1 MNKDLYR
8 LIYNRA
14 LRLWQVAS
22 ERATAPGGTPGPSL
36 AAQRPARACLHPI
49 PFALWLSLG
58 WVSIAGI
65 ATAQV
70 IADPHAPGQ
79 QRPTVLATPNGTPL
93 IHIQTPSQA
102 GVSRNTYQQFDIT
115 PQGAILNNAR
125 TPAQTHLA
133 GTVQGNPW
141 LATGTAKII
150 LNEVNSRTPSQ
161 LHGYLEVAG
170 DRAQLIIANPSGIT
184 CNGCGVINASQFTLT
199 TGTPVFNARG
209 ALDHYRVHG
218 GAIQLDGLGLDS
230 RSADYTALIAR
241 TVQLNAG
248 LWAQKL
254 QATTGPATVTL
265 DGHPTASLP
274 TAPGDRP
281 TVALDVSALG
291 GMYAGKITLIGT
303 EHGLGVRNAGQ
314 LSATSAPL
322 TVTVDGLLE
331 NTGRLQSAT
340 DTQLTATAAVNN
352 SGLISAA
359 QTLSLHT
366 PTTIDNRSGTLTAAR
381 LDITGARLDNR
392 GGHIQQTGLQPLTLQ
407 TQHLDNQAQGRL
419 GALETPASG
428 QASPADPT
436 PVASVPPAT
445 DTPPS
450 TGTMPIPSHPQ
461 TAPVLAAGRL
471 TLENDIDNRG
481 GHITAGGAID
491 AILTTLDNRDGTAA
505 LNRLTL
511 QGQRLDNQHGILTL
525 ATEATIHTHT
535 LNNAAGQLHVN
546 GTLDLTAQ
554 HLNNASGHLLT
565 TGPQSATL
573 TIADLLDNTSG
584 TLASAGSLTLT
595 AATLDTTD
603 GTVQSGQ
610 GPLHMDAATLTAHR
624 GTLTSQDTLTLTGT
638 HTDLSHAT
646 TTAQQITLHTGDLT
660 TAGGHLTAYGT
671 HTLQLEAR
679 TRLDNTGGTIATNGT
694 LDLHTAALDNTG
706 GTLHST
712 ATGPNRLDITD
723 TLTNTAGHLLLNGPT
738 TLTTGTWTNTG
749 GHLQITGP
757 ATLHAT
763 TLDNRGGILHT
774 ATGPLDLRIT
784 GTLNNQDNGLLTT
797 TDALTLTAASLLNQH
812 GTLDAAGPAH
822 LTLTGL
828 LDNTAGL
835 LQTAHTLWL
844 TSAGLTNRSGTLTAS
859 QLTLDTQG
867 HTLDNTRG
875 RLGTTTGNLTL
886 HSGPLDNTAGLLQTA
901 AALTIDTGAAT
912 LTNRDGGALLAA
924 TALDLTTATLDNR
937 GGTIDSQTATHL
949 HTTTLD
955 NTTAGHISSSGT
967 LQIDGTTL
975 TNTGGRLYSG
985 GDTRLHLQDTL
996 NNHDGRITA
1005 AGTLDIATTTLDNH
1019 STPMTAPPVA
1029 ATRDTPSDTTA
1040 PTDNGLYATHIQIA
1054 STTLDNTAAHLS
1066 AAQNLTLTLSDTLTN
1081 TAGTL
1086 SAGGTLDLTAA
1097 YLSNHTGTLLSGATQ
1112 TLTLHRLTGDGRL
1125 HAGNAL
1131 TLTLQDSLDTAGIL
1145 SATGLLTLTTAGDI
1159 TNRGLLH
1166 AADLTAQARDITTTA
1181 TGQLLATGH
1190 THLTATGTLTNSG
1203 LLQAADLTAQARD
1216 ITTTA
1221 TGQLLATGHTHLT
1234 ATGTLTN
1241 RGHLQAA
1248 DLTAQANTIT
1258 TTGTFL
1264 ATSHA
1269 TLTAADT
1276 LTNSGLLQAPDLT
1289 AQANTITNTATGQL
1303 LTTGHAQLTA
1313 TDTLTNSGLVHAGD
1327 LTVHARDITNTA
1339 TGQLIANTL
1348 AQLTATATLTN
1359 RGLIDAFTTHLSA
1372 PTIDNLGT
1380 GRLYGDHIALHA
1392 QTLTNRDET
1401 SDGHTHA
1408 ATIAAR
1414 QRLDIG
1420 ADTLRNTAN
1429 AMILSDG
1436 DAAIGATLDNALHA
1450 TGTATLLDNRSA
1462 TIDITGTLNI
1472 TTTTLNN
1479 IRDNVHIAHAPDV
1492 VTEARMEQPHWR
1504 KNQPNGGSGNFRFTS
1519 NYDAHDIYYLN
1530 PADIIK
1536 DDPYITPDGQQIHR
1550 AIVRLTPQTSA
1561 YFYARGGLY
1570 ASQAERRRMDLT
1582 ARTGDSVVLY
1592 YTDRQDKQPN
1602 PDHVAAAATNHS
1614 AFIGLDTPQQN
1625 ERFQTV
1631 PITYAPGDDRLT
1643 YDSNYGTCT
1652 DDCVRLV
1659 TWHDYTDPDH
1669 TLIDMHRG
1677 PNDVRD
1683 NEKYRDATRTTQ
1695 QDILNPDAGAPA
1707 LIQTGGAMMIQTDT
1721 LRNHYADLLAG
1732 GDQTIVGLPPH
1743 PTKEKSDDEHKYKRV
1758 LLIDNRALQLSRT
1771 DTFHNIS
1778 TTYRGKVSEPWSNES
1793 RTTPTTQIGG
1803 RITSG
1808 GHQHIAAQTLNNV
1821 TDSTHA
1827 PEPIQ
1832 HLTYNP
1838 STQTLSVV
1846 NGVITVTD
1854 TSPSLHTV
1862 SLADNGP
1869 SAGQELT
1876 YIPDQSITTP
1886 NAPIRD
1892 PAAPP
1897 AVTVTPTGPLT
1908 LPNNSLFTLHPDAAT
1923 LITTDPRF
1931 TLGRPYTSADT
1942 QLHALGDHDTL
1953 HKRLGDGYYE
1963 QRLIREQLAQ
1973 LTGRRRLDGY
1983 TDDDQQYRAL
1993 LDAGVTVAKQHQLR
2007 PGIALSADQLAQL
2020 TSDIV
2025 WLVQQDVQL
2034 PDGTTTRALV
2044 PRLYLRPR
2052 TGDLTP
2058 DGALL
2063 AAASTTINAHT
2074 FTNTGTIDARHLIDI
2089 NAHTMDQQGG
2099 RLTAD
2104 AIHIH
2109 TTGDFTTLGGQFKA
2123 RGYLKVHAQGNFLAS
2138 STLRDATTQGTRHH
2152 SVTELDQQAGFT
2164 VTGPG
2169 AYLGLSTD
2177 QAMTHNGVAINNTGT
2192 DGYTS
2197 LNATGP
2203 LHLGTLTTHRSDTTQ
2218 WDPRNSRHSRIDTE
2232 YGTSIT
2238 GNGDIQ
2244 LNSGQDI
2251 NLRAATLHS
2260 TQGTITALATG
2271 NVTITHGDTIQ
2282 YTSQDSHTKRSGLLN
2297 SRTTTTHADQ
2307 QQTQAIGSTLSA
2319 DKVFVKGNNIT
2330 VTGSHV
2336 VSDAG
2341 TYMQAEHDL
2350 TLQAATHTTQSTYS
2364 HHTKQ
2369 RGLIRNG
2376 GASLTLGN
2384 QSQRTDSTTTATTTT
2399 GSLIGATNGNVTLL
2413 AGGHYQ
2419 QIGSDVLSPHG
2430 DIDIHAKK
2438 VDIIQAHHTSQTTQ
2452 HTATRQSGLTVALS
2466 TPLIAGA
2473 QTAQQ
2478 MQHAAARSGDPRLQ
2492 ALAGLT
2498 TALGAKNTIDAVRQ
2512 DPRALGGL
2520 NASLTV
2526 GRSTHDSTTTTTTST
2541 AAGSNVTAGG
2551 NVHISATGDGTASTL
2566 TIQGSDVRGDTM
2578 TYLKADGDIA
2588 LLAAQNTVTNQRDNR
2603 GRSAGVGVAVNL
2615 GSGGTSAGLTAHAS
2629 TSTGSGHSTDLT
2641 WSNSHVGGGN
2651 LLAIDAGGDLL
2662 MKGAIG
2668 TAKHVIADI
2677 AGNLRIESLQDTH
2690 QYRSTDRSLGGSLT
2704 AGAGFSGSANLNH
2717 QTIRSDY
2724 ASVTE
2729 QSGLFTGDGGYQ
2741 LTVGGQTHLIG
2752 GAITSNSTAIHNG
2765 LNSLDTG
2772 TLILQNIENHANY
2785 TATQVN
2791 LGGGYSRNGGTVG
2804 TDQQGHA
2811 ATATQV
2817 PGTTLPSHN
2826 GLSASPPSAMT
2837 ARDSSHSTT
2846 YSGIS
2851 QGALTIRDD
2860 TAQHA
2865 LTGHTA
2871 AETIATLN
2879 RDLLTDTAT
2888 SNALTPIFDEQRIN
2902 AGFDI
2907 VSGLQRETGTF
2918 INNRAAE
2925 ADLKTRQATA
2935 ADHAAHDPSN
2945 GFNDQQRHAL
2955 REQAIALTNEAHA
2968 IKDAWGPGGTYRQIT
2983 TALAAGASGN
2993 VSAASSNVS
3002 AASSDLAKHMIVNY
3016 VQQQGATAIGHWVAT
3031 GQLTEGSP
3039 LHAALHALLACAGA
3053 AASQQHCSSG
3063 AQGAA
3068 ASSVLTGLFSDPR
3081 PEDTTQDREAKR
3093 NLITSIVTGIASTG
3107 NTDAATATHAAIAA
3121 VDNNWLAA
3129 KQYVQMLNEEFEA
3142 ATEKEKG
3149 RLEEEKVRAKWREID
3164 ARQDKLTVDG
3174 LLKGLKE
3181 SGINDINGL
3190 EHLFLHPVD
3199 TVHELGKILTHPTLL
3214 LQLGESAVQELLNKV
3229 SRMSEALLVGGDQ
3242 HAQQF
3247 GEDLGSVIADV
3258 GVALAAAGTFKAA
3271 EILGEAGINLSKDV
3285 LEGMATSKANQLPH
3299 IEVVDTAKLP
3309 LLVQYE
3315 KYVDNAV
3322 SLIDKRH
3329 PNNQFIISGKQ
3340 LEPLPYDPKVPGG
3353 SNKAGN
3359 VKVFPSEMLT
3369 DKEIRQHAEVW
3380 ARGAPF
3386 KEVKPGVY
3394 VADVSD
3400 GTKVTLRSVS
3410 SSDQVT
3416 KARWTLDI
3424 RDNPKLREV
3433 TKETVEFKFR

>member
-1 MNKDLYR
+1 M
-8 LIYNRA
+8 
-14 LRLWQVAS
+14 
-22 ERATAPGGTPGPSL
+22 
-36 AAQRPARACLHPI
+36 
-49 PFALWLSLG
+49 
-58 WVSIAGI
+58 SITGI

-70 IADPHAPGQ
+70 VADPHAPGQ

-254 QATTGPATVTL
+254 QATTGPATVTP

-274 TAPGDRP
+274 ATPGDRP

-340 DTQLTATAAVNN
+340 DTHLNATAAVNN

-359 QTLSLHT
+359 QTLTLHT
-366 PTTIDNRSGTLTAAR
+366 PTAIDNRSGTLNAAR
-381 LDITGARLDNR
+381 LDITAPRLDNR

-419 GALETPASG
+419 GALEAPASG
-428 QASPADPT
+428 QASPADPA

-445 DTPPS
+445 DTPAS

-511 QGQRLDNQHGILTL
+511 QGQRLDNQHGILSL

-546 GTLDLTAQ
+546 GALDLTAQ

-565 TGPQSATL
+565 TGPQNATL
-573 TIADLLDNTSG
+573 TIAGLLDNTSG
-584 TLASAGSLTLT
+584 TLASTGSLTLT

-660 TAGGHLTAYGT
+660 TAGGHLTAYGQ
-671 HTLQLEAR
+671 HTLQLDAR

-723 TLTNTAGHLLLNGPT
+723 TLTNTGGHLLLNGPT

-763 TLDNRGGILHT
+763 TLDNRGGVLHT
-774 ATGPLDLRIT
+774 ATGPLELRIT

-844 TSAGLTNRSGTLTAS
+844 TSADLTNRRGTLTAAA
-859 QLTLDTQG
+859 LTLDTQA
-867 HTLDNTRG
+867 HTLDNTSG
-875 RLGTTTGNLTL
+875 RLGTTTGSLTL
-886 HSGPLDNTAGLLQTA
+886 HSGLLDNTAGLLQSA
-901 AALTIDTGAAT
+901 AALSIDTGAAA
-912 LTNRDGGALLAA
+912 LTNRDGGTLLAA
-924 TALDLTTATLDNR
+924 GPLDLHTTTLDNR

-955 NTTAGHISSSGT
+955 NTATGHISSSGT

-975 TNTGGRLYSG
+975 TNTGGRLHSG
-985 GDTRLHLQDTL
+985 GDTHLHLQDTL

-1005 AGTLDIATTTLDNH
+1005 AGTLDIATITLDNH

-1029 ATRDTPSDTTA
+1029 ATRDTTGATPAA
-1040 PTDNGLYATHIQIA
+1040 PDNGLYATHLQIA
-1054 STTLDNTAAHLS
+1054 STTLD
-1066 AAQNLTLTLSDTLTN
+1066 N

-1086 SAGGTLDLTAA
+1086 SAGGTLDLTADH
-1097 YLSNHTGTLLSGATQ
+1097 LSNHTGTLLSGATQ

-1131 TLTLQDSLDTAGIL
+1131 TLTLQDSLDTAGTL
-1145 SATGLLTLTTAGDI
+1145 SATGLLTLTTAGDL
-1159 TNRGLLH
+1159 TNRGLLQ
-1166 AADLTAQARDITTTA
+1166 AADLTAHARDITTTA

-1190 THLTATGTLTNSG
+1190 AHLTATGTLSNSG
-1203 LLQAADLTAQARD
+1203 HLQAADLTAQARD

-1221 TGQLLATGHTHLT
+1221 TGQLLTTGHTHLT

-1241 RGHLQAA
+1241 RGLLQAA

-1258 TTGTFL
+1258 NTGTFL

-1276 LTNSGLLQAPDLT
+1276 LTNSGL
-1289 AQANTITNTATGQL
+1289 
-1303 LTTGHAQLTA
+1303 
-1313 TDTLTNSGLVHAGD
+1313 VHADD
-1327 LTVHARDITNTA
+1327 LTVHARDINNTA
-1339 TGQLIANTL
+1339 TGQLIANTH
-1348 AQLTATATLTN
+1348 AQLTATDTLTN
-1359 RGLIDAFTTHLSA
+1359 RGLIDAFTTHLTA
-1372 PTIDNLGT
+1372 ATIDNLGT

-1436 DAAIGATLDNALHA
+1436 DAAIGATLDNDLHA
-1450 TGTATLLDNRSA
+1450 TGIATLLDNRSA

-1479 IRDNVHIAHAPDV
+1479 IRENVHIAHAPDV
-1492 VTEARMEQPHWR
+1492 VTEVTMQQPHWR
-1504 KNQPNGGSGNFRFTS
+1504 KNEPNGGSGDFRLTS
-1519 NYDAHDIYYLN
+1519 NYDAHEIYYLN
-1530 PADIIK
+1530 PADILE
-1536 DDPYITPDGQQIHR
+1536 DTPYVTPDGYHIRR

-1561 YFYARGGLY
+1561 YFYARGGLH

-1582 ARTGDSVVLY
+1582 GRTGDSVVLY

-1602 PDHVAAAATNHS
+1602 PDHSAAAATNDS
-1614 AFIGLDTPQQN
+1614 AFIGLDTPQQDKN
-1625 ERFQTV
+1625 VDV
-1631 PITYAPGDDRLT
+1631 PITYAPGDNRLT
-1643 YDSNYGTCT
+1643 YDPTYGTCT

-1659 TWHDYTDPDH
+1659 TWLDYTDPDQ
-1669 TLIDMHRG
+1669 TFIDMRRA

-1683 NEKYRDATRTTQ
+1683 NERERHAIRTTQ
-1695 QDILNPDAGAPA
+1695 QEILNLDAGAPA
-1707 LIQTGGAMMIQTDT
+1707 LIQSGGAMMIQTDT

-1743 PTKEKSDDEHKYKRV
+1743 PPKDNPEDEHKYNRAI
-1758 LLIDNRALQLSRT
+1758 LIDNRALQLSRT
-1771 DTFHNIS
+1771 DTFQNTS
-1778 TTYRGKVSEPWSNES
+1778 TTYRGDKDSLPWSNES

-1808 GHQHIAAQTLNNV
+1808 DHQHIAAQTFNNLK
-1821 TDSTHA
+1821 TSTHN
-1827 PEPIQ
+1827 PKPIQ
-1832 HLTYNP
+1832 HVTFDP
-1838 STQTLSVV
+1838 RTQTLTIAD
-1846 NGVITVTD
+1846 GQITVTD
-1854 TSPSLHTV
+1854 NPPSLHTV
-1862 SLADNGP
+1862 SLADNGF
-1869 SAGQELT
+1869 SHGQELT

-1908 LPNNSLFTLHPDAAT
+1908 LPNNSLFTIHPDTAT

-1931 TLGRPYTSADT
+1931 TLGRPYTSAAS

-1963 QRLIREQLAQ
+1963 QRLIREQIAQ

-2025 WLVQQDVQL
+2025 WLVEQDVHL
-2034 PDGTTTRALV
+2034 PDGTTTGALV

-2089 NAHTMDQQGG
+2089 HAHTMDQQGG

-2104 AIHIH
+2104 AINVH

-2123 RGYLKVHAQGNFLAS
+2123 RDVLKVHAQGNFLAS

-2152 SVTELDQQAGFT
+2152 SVTELDQQASFK
-2164 VTGPG
+2164 VTGPD
-2169 AYLGLSTD
+2169 AYLGLSSN
-2177 QAMTHNGVAINNTGT
+2177 QAMTHNGVAISNTGP

-2232 YGTSIT
+2232 YGTRIT
-2238 GNGDIQ
+2238 GNGDI
-2244 LNSGQDI
+2244 SI
-2251 NLRAATLHS
+2251 
-2260 TQGTITALATG
+2260 
-2271 NVTITHGDTIQ
+2271 
-2282 YTSQDSHTKRSGLLN
+2282 
-2297 SRTTTTHADQ
+2297 
-2307 QQTQAIGSTLSA
+2307 SA
-2319 DKVFVKGNNIT
+2319 DAGIT
-2330 VTGSHV
+2330 GRAVTLDS
-2336 VSDAG
+2336 SAG
-2341 TYMQAEHDL
+2341 DL
-2350 TLQAATHTTQSTYS
+2350 TLTSRH
-2364 HHTKQ
+2364 
-2369 RGLIRNG
+2369 
-2376 GASLTLGN
+2376 
-2384 QSQRTDSTTTATTTT
+2384 
-2399 GSLIGATNGNVTLL
+2399 GSVTLL
-2413 AGGHYQ
+2413 AGEARLSDQ
-2419 QIGSDVLSPHG
+2419 QER
-2430 DIDIHAKK
+2430 
-2438 VDIIQAHHTSQTTQ
+2438 TS
-2452 HTATRQSGLTVALS
+2452 RRSGLLRSSSSHSTSSSTDTVALS
-2466 TPLIAGA
+2466 SVLGGKNITIAAADTVHSVGTQFIADQDIDIFGTKGVRLESA
-2473 QTAQQ
+2473 QNTHSSSYTSQQRRSGISRAGLGVSIGSSRSSEQGDTQATSSVANTVAALNGNITIHSSQGNVDAAGSELLAAGNLSASGVNVDLGEVYDTLSTHEQQSSKHSGLTIGFNSALTSTAQGVSADLNNRRNAPTARLSSLYGWRALSTAASAGYQ
-2478 MQHAAARSGDPRLQ
+2478 AYGEIDTLRKTSSLPSTFQIGVSVGTSSSQSQSRMSARTVRGTQLRAGGDISITAFGRYDTDEEGKPILRAGTGTINATAAQFSSHNLNLTAAGNLNAHSAQSTQEQTSSQHNRS
-2492 ALAGLT
+2492 AS
-2498 TALGAKNTIDAVRQ
+2498 LGAKIGVTGGGPSVSADVARGRGSSRQQSVTQVDTVFNVANHATISVGGDATLKG
-2512 DPRALGGL
+2512 AHL
-2520 NASLTV
+2520 NAHS
-2526 GRSTHDSTTTTTTST
+2526 
-2541 AAGSNVTAGG
+2541 
-2551 NVHISATGDGTASTL
+2551 IQAT
-2566 TIQGSDVRGDTM
+2566 
-2578 TYLKADGDIA
+2578 
-2588 LLAAQNTVTNQRDNR
+2588 
-2603 GRSAGVGVAVNL
+2603 
-2615 GSGGTSAGLTAHAS
+2615 
-2629 TSTGSGHSTDLT
+2629 
-2641 WSNSHVGGGN
+2641 
-2651 LLAIDAGGDLL
+2651 
-2662 MKGAIG
+2662 
-2668 TAKHVIADI
+2668 I
-2677 AGNLRIESLQDTH
+2677 AGNLDITSLQDTL
-2690 QYRSTDRSLGGSLT
+2690 QASAQQRQTSIGGT
-2704 AGAGFSGSANLNH
+2704 WVINGAGSTATFSRNRQDAT
-2717 QTIRSDY
+2717 QDY
-2724 ASVTE
+2724 ASVRN
-2729 QSGLFTGDGGYQ
+2729 QSGLFAGAGGYDI
-2741 LTVGGQTHLIG
+2741 TVGGHSQFNG
-2752 GAITSNSTAIHNG
+2752 GALTSTAPQELQAFSTTTIGHTDIHNHNSANASASGITIGSDLVSG
-2765 LNSLDTG
+2765 LSNNTPNG
-2772 TLILQNIENHANY
+2772 TP
-2785 TATQVN
+2785 N
-2791 LGGGYSRNGGTVG
+2791 LGVSIYS
-2804 TDQQGHA
+2804 
-2811 ATATQV
+2811 
-2817 PGTTLPSHN
+2817 
-2826 GLSASPPSAMT
+2826 GLRSGAGQWMANADRSVNQ
-2837 ARDSSHSTT
+2837 HSTT
-2846 YSGIS
+2846 
-2851 QGALTIRDD
+2851 
-2860 TAQHA
+2860 
-2865 LTGHTA
+2865 A
-2871 AETIATLN
+2871 A
-2879 RDLLTDTAT
+2879 
-2888 SNALTPIFDEQRIN
+2888 
-2902 AGFDI
+2902 
-2907 VSGLQRETGTF
+2907 V
-2918 INNRAAE
+2918 
-2925 ADLKTRQATA
+2925 
-2935 ADHAAHDPSN
+2935 
-2945 GFNDQQRHAL
+2945 
-2955 REQAIALTNEAHA
+2955 
-2968 IKDAWGPGGTYRQIT
+2968 
-2983 TALAAGASGN
+2983 
-2993 VSAASSNVS
+2993 VSAANIQVS
-3002 AASSDLAKHMIVNY
+3002 DP
-3016 VQQQGATAIGHWVAT
+3016 G
-3031 GQLTEGSP
+3031 
-3039 LHAALHALLACAGA
+3039 
-3053 AASQQHCSSG
+3053 SSG
-3063 AQGAA
+3063 G
-3068 ASSVLTGLFSDPR
+3068 
-3081 PEDTTQDREAKR
+3081 
-3093 NLITSIVTGIASTG
+3093 
-3107 NTDAATATHAAIAA
+3107 
-3121 VDNNWLAA
+3121 
-3129 KQYVQMLNEEFEA
+3129 
-3142 ATEKEKG
+3142 
-3149 RLEEEKVRAKWREID
+3149 
-3164 ARQDKLTVDG
+3164 
-3174 LLKGLKE
+3174 
-3181 SGINDINGL
+3181 
-3190 EHLFLHPVD
+3190 
-3199 TVHELGKILTHPTLL
+3199 
-3214 LQLGESAVQELLNKV
+3214 
-3229 SRMSEALLVGGDQ
+3229 
-3242 HAQQF
+3242 
-3247 GEDLGSVIADV
+3247 
-3258 GVALAAAGTFKAA
+3258 
-3271 EILGEAGINLSKDV
+3271 
-3285 LEGMATSKANQLPH
+3285 
-3299 IEVVDTAKLP
+3299 
-3309 LLVQYE
+3309 
-3315 KYVDNAV
+3315 
-3322 SLIDKRH
+3322 
-3329 PNNQFIISGKQ
+3329 
-3340 LEPLPYDPKVPGG
+3340 PGY
-3353 SNKAGN
+3353 
-3359 VKVFPSEMLT
+3359 P
-3369 DKEIRQHAEVW
+3369 
-3380 ARGAPF
+3380 AP
-3386 KEVKPGVY
+3386 
-3394 VADVSD
+3394 
-3400 GTKVTLRSVS
+3400 
-3410 SSDQVT
+3410 
-3416 KARWTLDI
+3416 
-3424 RDNPKLREV
+3424 
-3433 TKETVEFKFR
+3433 

>member
-22 ERATAPGGTPGPSL
+22 ERATAPGGTPGPSPT
-36 AAQRPARACLHPI
+36 AQRPARACLHPI

-70 IADPHAPGQ
+70 VADPQAPGA
-79 QRPTVLATPNGTPL
+79 QRPTILQAAPGVPL
-93 IHIQTPSQA
+93 INIQTPSQA

-254 QATTGPATVTL
+254 QATTGPATVTP

-274 TAPGDRP
+274 ATPGDRP

-352 SGLISAA
+352 SGLISVA

-392 GGHIQQTGLQPLTLQ
+392 GGHIQQT
-407 TQHLDNQAQGRL
+407 
-419 GALETPASG
+419 
-428 QASPADPT
+428 
-436 PVASVPPAT
+436 
-445 DTPPS
+445 
-450 TGTMPIPSHPQ
+450 
-461 TAPVLAAGRL
+461 
-471 TLENDIDNRG
+471 
-481 GHITAGGAID
+481 
-491 AILTTLDNRDGTAA
+491 A

-603 GTVQSGQ
+603 GTIQSGQ

-694 LDLHTAALDNTG
+694 LDLHTATLDNTG

-859 QLTLDTQG
+859 QLTLDTQA
-867 HTLDNTRG
+867 HTLDNTSG
-875 RLGTTTGNLTL
+875 RLGTTTGSLTL
-886 HSGPLDNTAGLLQTA
+886 HSGLLDNTAGLLQSAAALSIDTA
-901 AALTIDTGAAT
+901 AAA
-912 LTNRDGGALLAA
+912 LTNRDGGTLLAA
-924 TALDLTTATLDNR
+924 GPLDITTTTLDNR

-975 TNTGGRLYSG
+975 TNTGGRLHSG

-1029 ATRDTPSDTTA
+1029 ATRDTPSDTPAA
-1040 PTDNGLYATHIQIA
+1040 PDNGLYATQIHIN
-1054 STTLDNTAAHLS
+1054 STTLDNTAGTLS

-1086 SAGGTLDLTAA
+1086 SAGGTLDLTADQ
-1097 YLSNHTGTLLSGATQ
+1097 LSNHTGTLLSGATQ

-1131 TLTLQDSLDTAGIL
+1131 TLTLQDSLDTAGTL
-1145 SATGLLTLTTAGDI
+1145 SATGLLTLTTAGDL

-1190 THLTATGTLTNSG
+1190 AHLTATGTLTNSG

-1221 TGQLLATGHTHLT
+1221 TGQLLTTGHTQLT
-1234 ATGTLTN
+1234 ATDTLTN

-1327 LTVHARDITNTA
+1327 LTVHARDITTTA

-1359 RGLIDAFTTHLSA
+1359 RGLIDAFTTHLTA

-1462 TIDITGTLNI
+1462 TIDITGALNI

-1530 PADIIK
+1530 PADILK
-1536 DDPYITPDGQQIHR
+1536 DDPYLTPDGQQIHR

-1582 ARTGDSVVLY
+1582 GRTGDSVVLY

-1602 PDHVAAAATNHS
+1602 PDHSAAAATNDS
-1614 AFIGLDTPQQN
+1614 AFIGLDTPQQYKN
-1625 ERFQTV
+1625 GVDV
-1631 PITYAPGDDRLT
+1631 PITIAPGDDRLT
-1643 YDSNYGTCT
+1643 YDSSYGTCT

-1669 TLIDMHRG
+1669 TLIDMRRG
-1677 PNDVRD
+1677 PNDVDD

-1695 QDILNPDAGAPA
+1695 QEILNLDAGAPA
-1707 LIQTGGAMMIQTDT
+1707 LIQSGGTMMIQTDT

-1743 PTKEKSDDEHKYKRV
+1743 PTKEKSDDESDDEHKYKRV

-1771 DTFHNIS
+1771 DRFHNIS

-1808 GHQHIAAQTLNNV
+1808 RHQYIAAQTFNNV

-1832 HLTYNP
+1832 HPIYNP

-1846 NGVITVTD
+1846 NGVITITD
-1854 TSPSLHTV
+1854 TSPSLHTL
-1862 SLADNGP
+1862 SLADNHR
-1869 SAGQELT
+1869 SADQELT
-1876 YIPDQSITTP
+1876 YIPDRSITTP

-1931 TLGRPYTSADT
+1931 TLGRDLTSAAT

-1963 QRLIREQLAQ
+1963 QRLIREQIAQ

-1993 LDAGVTVAKQHQLR
+1993 LDAGITVAKQHQLR

-2025 WLVQQDVQL
+2025 WLVEQDVHL
-2034 PDGTTTRALV
+2034 PDGKTTRALV

-2089 NAHTMDQQGG
+2089 NTHTMDQQGG

-2123 RGYLKVHAQGNFLAS
+2123 RDVLKVHAQGNFYAS
-2138 STLRDATTQGTRHH
+2138 STLRDATTQGSRHH
-2152 SVTELDQQAGFT
+2152 SVTELDQQASFE

-2177 QAMTHNGVAINNTGT
+2177 QAMTHNGVAINNTGP
-2192 DGYTS
+2192 DGYTR

-2218 WDPRNSRHSRIDTE
+2218 WDPRNSQHSRIDTE
-2232 YGTSIT
+2232 HGTSIT
-2238 GNGDIQ
+2238 GNGDIRI
-2244 LNSGQDI
+2244 SADAGI
-2251 NLRAATLHS
+2251 TGRAVTLDSSAGDLTLTSRHGS
-2260 TQGTITALATG
+2260 
-2271 NVTITHGDTIQ
+2271 VTLQAGEARLSHQ
-2282 YTSQDSHTKRSGLLN
+2282 QERTSRRSGLLRSSSSHSTASSTDTVTLSSVLGGKN
-2297 SRTTTTHADQ
+2297 ITITAGDTVHSVGTQFIADQ
-2307 QQTQAIGSTLSA
+2307 
-2319 DKVFVKGNNIT
+2319 
-2330 VTGSHV
+2330 
-2336 VSDAG
+2336 
-2341 TYMQAEHDL
+2341 
-2350 TLQAATHTTQSTYS
+2350 
-2364 HHTKQ
+2364 
-2369 RGLIRNG
+2369 
-2376 GASLTLGN
+2376 
-2384 QSQRTDSTTTATTTT
+2384 
-2399 GSLIGATNGNVTLL
+2399 
-2413 AGGHYQ
+2413 
-2419 QIGSDVLSPHG
+2419 
-2430 DIDIHAKK
+2430 DIDIFGTKGVRLENAETT
-2438 VDIIQAHHTSQTTQ
+2438 HTSQYALQ
-2452 HTATRQSGLTVALS
+2452 QRNSGLSRAGLGISIGSSRSSEQGDTQATSSVANTVAALNGNITIHSRQGNVDAAGSELLAAGNLNASGVNVDLGEVYDTLSTHQQQASKHSGLSIGFNSALTSTAQGVSADLNNRRNASTGRLSSLYGWRALS
-2466 TPLIAGA
+2466 TAASAGYQAYGEIDTLRTTSSLPSTFQIGVSVGTSSSQSHSSMNARTARGTQLRAGGDISITAFGRYDTDEEGKPILKAGTGTINATAAQFSSTNLTLIAAGNLDAHSA
-2473 QTAQQ
+2473 QSTQEQ
-2478 MQHAAARSGDPRLQ
+2478 TSSQHNRS
-2492 ALAGLT
+2492 AS
-2498 TALGAKNTIDAVRQ
+2498 LGAKIGVTGGGPSISADLARGRGSSRQQSVTQVDTVFNVANHANISVGGDATLKG
-2512 DPRALGGL
+2512 AHL
-2520 NASLTV
+2520 NAHS
-2526 GRSTHDSTTTTTTST
+2526 
-2541 AAGSNVTAGG
+2541 
-2551 NVHISATGDGTASTL
+2551 
-2566 TIQGSDVRGDTM
+2566 IQAR
-2578 TYLKADGDIA
+2578 
-2588 LLAAQNTVTNQRDNR
+2588 
-2603 GRSAGVGVAVNL
+2603 
-2615 GSGGTSAGLTAHAS
+2615 
-2629 TSTGSGHSTDLT
+2629 
-2641 WSNSHVGGGN
+2641 
-2651 LLAIDAGGDLL
+2651 
-2662 MKGAIG
+2662 
-2668 TAKHVIADI
+2668 I
-2677 AGNLRIESLQDTH
+2677 AGNLDITSLQDTL
-2690 QYRSTDRSLGGSLT
+2690 QASAQQRQTSLGGT
-2704 AGAGFSGSANLNH
+2704 FVINGAGSTATFSRNRQDAT
-2717 QTIRSDY
+2717 QDY
-2724 ASVTE
+2724 ASVRN
-2729 QSGLFTGDGGYQ
+2729 QSGLFAGAGGYDIK
-2741 LTVGGQTHLIG
+2741 VGGHSQFNG
-2752 GAITSNSTAIHNG
+2752 GALTSTAPQALQAFSTHSIGHTDIHNHNSATASASGITLGSDLVSG
-2765 LNSLDTG
+2765 LNKNNPNG
-2772 TLILQNIENHANY
+2772 KANI
-2785 TATQVN
+2785 
-2791 LGGGYSRNGGTVG
+2791 
-2804 TDQQGHA
+2804 
-2811 ATATQV
+2811 
-2817 PGTTLPSHN
+2817 
-2826 GLSASPPSAMT
+2826 GLSIYSGLRSGAGQWMANADRSVNQ
-2837 ARDSSHSTT
+2837 HSTT
-2846 YSGIS
+2846 AAVVSATNIQVSDPGSAAALATLRRDPIGAHQALTPTDLGALQTEVQQRSQGGALLADIGRMMADQSISNMLTPILNEVFCIQQPCTNDHTANDALVTERTQALRQAHPDWSDRKLREHAVAELALTNHNANRVLDQDKVKEMIANKGEGQYSLQNDLLASGRWGIS
-2851 QGALTIRDD
+2851 RGSGNIQLLPVSLADLSRLSDEEKKNVTLFANGISNDIHRAAQLALQMT
-2860 TAQHA
+2860 
-2865 LTGHTA
+2865 LTND
-2871 AETIATLN
+2871 N
-2879 RDLLTDTAT
+2879 RDKIKASGETYRNTTYLAYTKPTHQLGELVTAGLEKLLEITKIASPASRLQAAAAKEVMYNAEQGNYSNPVYLEGHSRGTMT
-2888 SNALTPIFDEQRIN
+2888 ESNALRVL
-2902 AGFDI
+2902 G
-2907 VSGLQRETGTF
+2907 GLDLGDTKLEVLAY
-2918 INNRAAE
+2918 NPAAE
-2925 ADLKTRQATA
+2925 GGRLAEAAALVTKKPVKTWKPHDDFVANKIGGYDGDATLKNLWEIFQTNYSVHSSGGTA
-2935 ADHAAHDPSN
+2935 ALGSDWNHVD
-2945 GFNDQQRHAL
+2945 
-2955 REQAIALTNEAHA
+2955 
-2968 IKDAWGPGGTYRQIT
+2968 KD
-2983 TALAAGASGN
+2983 
-2993 VSAASSNVS
+2993 
-3002 AASSDLAKHMIVNY
+3002 K
-3016 VQQQGATAIGHWVAT
+3016 
-3031 GQLTEGSP
+3031 
-3039 LHAALHALLACAGA
+3039 
-3053 AASQQHCSSG
+3053 
-3063 AQGAA
+3063 
-3068 ASSVLTGLFSDPR
+3068 LFSFLGLDINDMNAKRQGRTIGLLEQWQKTPR
-3081 PEDTTQDREAKR
+3081 PEDPVATQLTQLQRLLWQSQQWQQQLDTTPGGLTRPTP
-3093 NLITSIVTGIASTG
+3093 TSP
-3107 NTDAATATHAAIAA
+3107 DAPS
-3121 VDNNWLAA
+3121 
-3129 KQYVQMLNEEFEA
+3129 
-3142 ATEKEKG
+3142 
-3149 RLEEEKVRAKWREID
+3149 
-3164 ARQDKLTVDG
+3164 ARQQQLQQLRQSLT
-3174 LLKGLKE
+3174 
-3181 SGINDINGL
+3181 
-3190 EHLFLHPVD
+3190 
-3199 TVHELGKILTHPTLL
+3199 
-3214 LQLGESAVQELLNKV
+3214 
-3229 SRMSEALLVGGDQ
+3229 
-3242 HAQQF
+3242 
-3247 GEDLGSVIADV
+3247 
-3258 GVALAAAGTFKAA
+3258 
-3271 EILGEAGINLSKDV
+3271 
-3285 LEGMATSKANQLPH
+3285 PH
-3299 IEVVDTAKLP
+3299 
-3309 LLVQYE
+3309 
-3315 KYVDNAV
+3315 
-3322 SLIDKRH
+3322 
-3329 PNNQFIISGKQ
+3329 
-3340 LEPLPYDPKVPGG
+3340 
-3353 SNKAGN
+3353 
-3359 VKVFPSEMLT
+3359 
-3369 DKEIRQHAEVW
+3369 
-3380 ARGAPF
+3380 
-3386 KEVKPGVY
+3386 
-3394 VADVSD
+3394 
-3400 GTKVTLRSVS
+3400 
-3410 SSDQVT
+3410 
-3416 KARWTLDI
+3416 
-3424 RDNPKLREV
+3424 
-3433 TKETVEFKFR
+3433 